1 MTPEE
6 RMRITFELHDAG
18 VAMQRERL
26 RRKYPEATEAEIDR
40 RLNEWLAFQ
49 PDRPHERR
57 VTR

>member
-1 MTPEE
+1 MTPED

-26 RRKYPEATEAEIDR
+26 RRKFPEATDAEINAK
-40 RLNEWLAFQ
+40 LNEWLAYQ
-49 PDRPHERR
+49 PERPHERR

>member
-6 RMRITFELHDAG
+6 RLRITFELHEAG

-26 RRKYPEATEAEIDR
+26 RRKFPEATEAE
-40 RLNEWLAFQ
+40 LTAKVNEWLAFQ

-57 VTR
+57 IR